1 MYRCKIVIIV
11 FVLFIAVGCNRN
23 GNNTVSNNSS
33 TIKTEPSVGEST
45 KTTPKE
51 SKVETTSKKTCT
63 TNTPTKKATK
73 QITTRQSEIII
84 EEEFPEISDDHIFA
98 GDNDINS
105 DITHF
110 LKVTPLYHQGDYL
123 SEGNSCLINIK
134 NLFENRK
141 SIISNAD
148 VFTRDKLTKIHGDYD
163 NLNIE
168 DYNIIFSRNMERYTF
183 EFKNESTKEDFIKVY
198 DSTTNEL
205 IIYYDYNRLKDNS
218 FEFGDFNNSMSQ
230 TLIYKFSELTNRF
243 SFYLLDL
250 LDGSIIDI
258 GLEDV
263 YGYYNFSP
271 YNNMLYCNYRFKNK
285 DYILIYDIER
295 KVYVKAIDIGSDRF
309 IISQWSEQD
318 KILYTTYQYA
328 NNKNNSVSDINTYI
342 YDLKTDEQKIVGRYM
357 LLPQMSKD
365 GRFIVYYY
373 QKYFSEGVLISKSE
387 YLYEYPIYTLN
398 IKDLETNK
406 VFRVPNTTYRW
417 SEKNGFQDNSWV
429 WEYNY
434 KYYYI
439 DSSFEIDESLY
450 IDDYENENYN
460 EYGYSDASS
469 YLDHNYNPYNIKD
482 GDKTTCWAEDQE
494 SQNFSDLDPDG
505 SGIGEW
511 VYFSTV
517 RINKDTDFS
526 YEVEKNLKGFKII
539 NGYAKSESTYNTN
552 NRVKEVEIEFSD
564 KQRMTFNLE
573 DNNMDFQTFYFPE
586 EIKTR
591 YFKLFI
597 RDIYKGTKYNDTCI
611 SEIELIES
619 DKGK

>member
-1 MYRCKIVIIV
+1 MRKYIIAIIMFVI
-11 FVLFIAVGCNRN
+11 FITIGCNSNRN
-23 GNNTVSNNSS
+23 STTTSNTSS
-33 TIKTEPSVGEST
+33 IKTKPSMKENT
-45 KTTPKE
+45 KATKKE
-51 SKVETTSKKTCT
+51 SKVETTSKKTNT
-63 TNTPTKKATK
+63 TNTPTKQTTK
-73 QITTRQSEIII
+73 QTTTRPSETII
-84 EEEFPEISDDHIFA
+84 EEELPEITNDHIFT
-98 GDNDINS
+98 GEYDINN
-105 DITHF
+105 D
-110 LKVTPLYHQGDYL
+110 GDKYL
-123 SEGNSCLINIK
+123 
-134 NLFENRK
+134 
-141 SIISNAD
+141 SIISTCDYETVNQD
-148 VFTRDKLTKIHGDYD
+148 SWFLIDINRMIKNKKYILKEKDLLKLYKSPE
-163 NLNIE
+163 L
-168 DYNIIFSRNMERYTF
+168 DYNNIILSDNMESFVIEVYDEDLKKNYIEVYNHNTKEFLYSYDLQKF
-183 EFKNESTKEDFIKVY
+183 EDGKYRVMDYNSSLSKALVYNFFESTLSI
-198 DSTTNEL
+198 
-205 IIYYDYNRLKDNS
+205 
-218 FEFGDFNNSMSQ
+218 
-230 TLIYKFSELTNRF
+230 

-250 LDGSIIDI
+250 QEGSIVDI
-258 GLEDV
+258 GLEDA
-263 YGYYNFSP
+263 YGYYKFSP
-271 YNNMLYCNYRFKNK
+271 DDKILFTCYPH
-285 DYILIYDIER
+285 ILIYDIER
-295 KVYVKAIDIGSDRF
+295 KKHVKLLKPNANTLTSIKWTLNDEIIYTAIQF
-309 IISQWSEQD
+309 D
-318 KILYTTYQYA
+318 KKNGIDVDDVSTY
-328 NNKNNSVSDINTYI
+328 S
-342 YDLKTDEQKIVGRYM
+342 YDLKTDTQELLGKNM
-357 LLPQMSKD
+357 LYNCVSRD
-365 GRFIVYYY
+365 GKYISYYY
-373 QKYFSEGVLISKSE
+373 SDFYDNGSSISSNE
-387 YLYEYPIYTLN
+387 YLYNYPVETFN
-398 IKDLETNK
+398 IKNLETNEVY
-406 VFRVPNTTYRW
+406 VFPAAFKETTHGDSLFINKRSQDPQRW
-417 SEKNGFQDNSWV
+417 F
-429 WEYNY
+429 
-434 KYYYI
+434 YI